1 MPARQTKEVFEH
13 LLQLISSERFLKMEG
28 LGNEIPFFIC
38 PFDPKETVA
47 MERIPQQL
55 TQRLAQNGVRVLVID
70 LFDLAIEILQER
82 GIWQRVL
89 DMEATVPKE
98 QFKELLQSVLDPEN
112 HLVPAIANKMKATDF
127 DVLFLTGVGPVYP
140 FIRSHNVLNNLQRV
154 AKDRPTVLFFPG
166 EYTHS
171 LETGASLDLFGKLR
185 DDRYY
190 RAFNIY
196 DVQV

>member
-1 MPARQTKEVFEH
+1 M
-13 LLQLISSERFLKMEG
+13 
-28 LGNEIPFFIC
+28 
-38 PFDPKETVA
+38 
-47 MERIPQQL
+47 
-55 TQRLAQNGVRVLVID
+55 RVLVID